1 MRASRTLRARAKRAT
16 EKPETSEQEKP
27 EGYRHSQTDGW
38 AATERVDRR
47 YEYGE
52 HSHLRDMPI
61 VFGFRPNE
69 ERA

>member
-1 MRASRTLRARAKRAT
+1 MRAPRTLRARAKRAPEKT
-16 EKPETSEQEKP
+16 EAAETAPP

-38 AATERVDRR
+38 ASTERVDRR
-47 YEYGE
+47 FEYGE
-52 HSHLRDMPI
+52 HSNRLDMPI